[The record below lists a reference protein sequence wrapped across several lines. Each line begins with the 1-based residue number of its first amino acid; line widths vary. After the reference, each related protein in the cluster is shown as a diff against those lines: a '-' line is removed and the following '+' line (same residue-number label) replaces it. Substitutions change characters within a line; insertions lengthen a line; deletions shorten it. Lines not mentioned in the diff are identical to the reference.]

1 MRKLLL
7 AVLVSSLSFNMAA
20 ADTKGVVMD
29 FGALDTIDALGAG
42 NTVVAL
48 PVKNA
53 PEYLSQYT
61 TDQYQS
67 TGGMKEPNIEL
78 IREIKPDYII
88 TSGRQGQFVEE
99 LKTIAPVTQFLSTE
113 EKIGSET
120 YLDGVKNNIVNV
132 GKVVGKESEAEVAW
146 GKLDAKIKDAFAKN
160 SASPKKAVVVLH
172 NNGNL
177 GISNNSNY
185 AKTVHEVAGVKR
197 ADEKTYEGRMPAD
210 AKYFAETNPDVIF
223 VVDRSAAIGAEPMV
237 ADFFS
242 AGEYA
247 DIQEIKDA
255 KVVVLTP
262 KLWYL
267 SGHGLQSLELQV
279 DEVTKALD

>member
-7 AVLVSSLSFNMAA
+7 AAMVSLSFGVAA

-48 PVKNA
+48 PVQNA

-61 TDQYQS
+61 TEQYQN

-88 TSGRQGQFVEE
+88 TSGRQGKFVEE
-99 LKTIAPVTQFLSTE
+99 LQTIAPVTPFVSTE
-113 EKIGSET
+113 EKISTAE
-120 YLDGVKNNIVNV
+120 YLDGVKSNIVNV
-132 GKVVGKESEAEVAW
+132 GKVVGKESEAEAAW
-146 GKLDAKIKDAFAKN
+146 NKLEAKIKDAVAKN
-160 SASPKKAVVVLH
+160 SASSKKAVVVMH
-172 NNGNL
+172 NGGNL

-197 ADEKTYEGRMPAD
+197 ADEKSYEGRVPAD
-210 AKYFAETNPDVIF
+210 AKYFTEINPDVIF
-223 VVDRSAAIGAEPMV
+223 VVDRSAAIGAEPMSEDYFK
-237 ADFFS
+237 A
-242 AGEYA
+242 AEYA
-247 DIQEIKDA
+247 DVQAVKDG
-255 KVVVLTP
+255 KIIVLTP

-267 SGHGLQSLELQV
+267 SGHGLQSIELQV
-279 DEVTKALD
+279 DEVTKAMQ